1 MVSIVPIRKKK
12 ISKFLAKKLREH
24 GHYEMKAKNT
34 SLGDLQENSYP
45 MDKELKKEYEEA
57 LRTGKLKEFMDNHK
71 GFI

>member
-1 MVSIVPIRKKK
+1 
-12 ISKFLAKKLREH
+12 
-24 GHYEMKAKNT
+24 
-34 SLGDLQENSYP
+34 